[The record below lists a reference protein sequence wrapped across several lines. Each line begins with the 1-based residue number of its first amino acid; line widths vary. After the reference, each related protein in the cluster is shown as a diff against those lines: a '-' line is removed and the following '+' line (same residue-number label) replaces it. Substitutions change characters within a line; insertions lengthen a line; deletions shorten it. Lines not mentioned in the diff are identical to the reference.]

1 MVEGDCRL
9 GTMLV
14 EAAVGVSGT
23 LFHLLSLSFSPIEP
37 ILILI
42 LGCIV
47 DFSTTISQY
56 VKSTAFPASRPRVFI
71 TPRGSVK
78 FTATLKP
85 STYVSTN
92 PNFNPTSPFV

>member
-1 MVEGDCRL
+1 METVEPLLLLSAVVEGDCRL

-42 LGCIV
+42 LGCTV

-56 VKSTAFPASRPRVFI
+56 VKSTAFPASRPRVFVGLLTEKQ
-71 TPRGSVK
+71 TPSRR
-78 FTATLKP
+78 
-85 STYVSTN
+85 
-92 PNFNPTSPFV
+92 